1 MSIGSYKRYA
11 HCAVTDKWIARDDM
25 VGATFKVYNRDGS
38 EIRMPIRLS
47 PKGMAQ
53 LVAHLSTLT
62 WKNVLLTAEELTDDQ
77 IAKLEVTDGGE
88 AVGMASSANDL
99 P

>member
-1 MSIGSYKRYA
+1 MAIGNYKRYA

-38 EIRMPIRLS
+38 EIRLPIRLS
-47 PKGMAQ
+47 PRGMAQ
-53 LVAHLSTLT
+53 LVAHLSTLS
-62 WKNVLLTAEELTDDQ
+62 WKNVLLTAEELSDEQ
-77 IAKLEVTDGGE
+77 VANLEVADGIE